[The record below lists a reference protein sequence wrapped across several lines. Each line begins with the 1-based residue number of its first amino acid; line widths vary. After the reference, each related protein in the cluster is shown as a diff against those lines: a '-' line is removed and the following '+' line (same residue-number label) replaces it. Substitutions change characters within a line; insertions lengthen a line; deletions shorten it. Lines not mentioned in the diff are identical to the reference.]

1 MKPTLLVLAAGM
13 GSRYGGVKQIDA
25 VGMHGETLLDYSIF
39 DARKSGYG
47 KVVFI
52 IRKDIEHDFR
62 ERLFDRVARNMDA
75 EYVFQSR
82 ESLLTAD
89 EIAKST
95 ERTKPWGT
103 VHAVLC
109 AEKALNEPFTVINSD
124 DFYGRTSYEIM
135 GKYLSSVSV
144 DSTEHSM
151 VGYKLSNTM
160 SLIGSVSRGVC
171 VVKDGFLVNM
181 RENTKIEYAPE
192 GKIVSHLPEGDVFLT
207 GDETVSMNF
216 FGFTPVAL
224 DFFGKYFRD
233 FIKENLLTAKGES
246 LLPNAASEIVTKGL
260 GKIKVFSTP
269 ERWFGMTYKEDKEI
283 VHQNLMQKTQEGY
296 YPEKLWEND

>member
-1 MKPTLLVLAAGM
+1 ML
-13 GSRYGGVKQIDA
+13 
-25 VGMHGETLLDYSIF
+25 
-39 DARKSGYG
+39 
-47 KVVFI
+47 
-52 IRKDIEHDFR
+52 FR
-62 ERLFDRVARNMDA
+62 
-75 EYVFQSR
+75 S
-82 ESLLTAD
+82 
-89 EIAKST
+89 
-95 ERTKPWGT
+95 

-160 SLIGSVSRGVC
+160 SLMGSVSRGVC

>member
-124 DFYGRTSYEIM
+124 DFYGRTSYQIM

-160 SLIGSVSRGVC
+160 SLMGSVSRGVC

-233 FIKENLLTAKGES
+233 FINENLLTAKGES

>member
-124 DFYGRTSYEIM
+124 DFYGRTSYQIM

-160 SLIGSVSRGVC
+160 SLMGSVSRGVC

>member
-47 KVVFI
+47 KIVFI

-151 VGYKLSNTM
+151 VGYKLSNAM
-160 SLIGSVSRGVC
+160 SLMGSVSRGVC

>member
-151 VGYKLSNTM
+151 VGYKLSNAM
-160 SLIGSVSRGVC
+160 SLMGSVSRGVC

>member
-47 KVVFI
+47 KIVFI

>member
-39 DARKSGYG
+39 DARTSGYG

-160 SLIGSVSRGVC
+160 SLMGSVSRGVC

>member
-160 SLIGSVSRGVC
+160 SLMGSVSRGVC

-216 FGFTPVAL
+216 FGFTPVAM

>member
-75 EYVFQSR
+75 DYVFQSR